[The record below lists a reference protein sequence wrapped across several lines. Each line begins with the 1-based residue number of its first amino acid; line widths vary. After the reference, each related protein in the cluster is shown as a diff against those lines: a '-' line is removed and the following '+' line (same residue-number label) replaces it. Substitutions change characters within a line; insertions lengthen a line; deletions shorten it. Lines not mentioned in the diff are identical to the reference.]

1 MFVQRPLYLKKLTD
15 RMHNGMV
22 KVITGIRRCGK
33 SFLLSDI
40 FCPYLKSIGVDDKHI
55 IMIAL
60 DDDRNAMY
68 WNPAALSEYVRNLI
82 ADDGAMHYV
91 ILDEIQKVEEIENP
105 WLPKGAGKI
114 GFTDVLLGLM
124 KIKNVDLYVTGSN
137 SKFLSSDVLTEFR
150 GRGDEVRVFPLNFA
164 EYFSAAGKNFR
175 QAWREYSVYGGLP
188 AAVNMKNDAQKAEYL
203 KNLFGS
209 VYLRDVIERNGIK
222 NESEL
227 GDVTDILASSVGSP
241 LNPARIANT
250 FLSEKK
256 TLCSNKTV
264 SKYIDC
270 LEAAF
275 LIDKAQRYDV
285 KGRRYIGSGM
295 KYYFTDVGL
304 RNARLNFRQL
314 EASQLMEN
322 VIYNELL
329 VRGYNVDVGMVE
341 YRQMN
346 NEKRQQWRQAEI
358 DFVANQ
364 GSSRIYIQSA
374 YQMYTAEK
382 CEQERNSLRRVGD
395 AFKKIIIVGDVD
407 VPWTDEEGFR
417 IIGLEDFLLDE
428 DSINF

>member
-40 FCPYLKSIGVDDKHI
+40 FCPYLKSIGVDDRHI

-82 ADDGAMHYV
+82 ADDGTMHYV

-227 GDVTDILASSVGSP
+227 GAKLDKECGGGQISHINVEGNFNNFEIVCGDS
-241 LNPARIANT
+241 LNEWKIH
-250 FLSEKK
+250 
-256 TLCSNKTV
+256 
-264 SKYIDC
+264 D
-270 LEAAF
+270 
-275 LIDKAQRYDV
+275 LIF
-285 KGRRYIGSGM
+285 I
-295 KYYFTDVGL
+295 FFHF
-304 RNARLNFRQL
+304 NH
-314 EASQLMEN
+314 
-322 VIYNELL
+322 
-329 VRGYNVDVGMVE
+329 
-341 YRQMN
+341 
-346 NEKRQQWRQAEI
+346 
-358 DFVANQ
+358 
-364 GSSRIYIQSA
+364 
-374 YQMYTAEK
+374 
-382 CEQERNSLRRVGD
+382 
-395 AFKKIIIVGDVD
+395 
-407 VPWTDEEGFR
+407 
-417 IIGLEDFLLDE
+417 
-428 DSINF
+428 